1 MARKID
7 YTDGVKRIPA
17 CVVEDHSLVNKDMTA
32 ERAPNALL
40 QRPPCPVGE
49 SQCAIIDELLQLR
62 EMVITDPLT
71 GLYNVRYFREILAQE
86 LERTERTL
94 ISTSLMMIDLD
105 HFKRINDTYG
115 HEAGNAVL
123 QQTARLIQAST
134 RKLDIQCRY
143 GGEEFVVILPSTER
157 MMALQVAER
166 LCDNIA
172 QTPVLVDGHELS
184 VTASV
189 GLAFHS
195 TEKFHTSSS
204 LIKEVDQ
211 YLYEAKQNGRN
222 QVRYAQADEHI
233 SAVNADEKDLLHALF
248 GKAPQVSR
256 EQILPPSDYNDD
268 FVDDS
273 DDWG

>member
-1 MARKID
+1 MKKDITAENVAGALKHRPLCPI
-7 YTDGVKRIPA
+7 GEA
-17 CVVEDHSLVNKDMTA
+17 QCVV
-32 ERAPNALL
+32 
-40 QRPPCPVGE
+40 
-49 SQCAIIDELLQLR
+49 IDELLQLR

-94 ISTSLMMIDLD
+94 ISTCLMMIDLD

-172 QTPVLVDGHELS
+172 QTPVVVDGHSLT
-184 VTASV
+184 VTASI
-189 GLAFHS
+189 GLAIHS
-195 TEKFHTSSS
+195 TEKLHDASS
-204 LIKEVDQ
+204 LIKEADH

-222 QVRYAQADEHI
+222 QVRYAQADTHI
-233 SAVNADEKDLLHALF
+233 SAVNTDEKDLLHALF

-256 EQILPPSDYNDD
+256 EQALPPSDYNDD

-273 DDWG
+273 DDWE